1 MLRATRASSASS
13 ACEGAA
19 RVEQLPAFLNVSRSA
34 KGLRWQSRLADQRIA
49 EAMAQRHELPE
60 ILCRVLAGRN
70 VPLEEAEGFLN
81 PTLRTLMPQPTAFRD
96 MEKGAERLAAAIRSG
111 EKIGIISDYD
121 VDGVSSAALMLRFLH
136 AVGSD
141 ARVHIPDRLTEGYG
155 PSEAAV
161 RTLAGEGTKLLLT
174 LDCGVLSHDPLAHA
188 AGLGMEAIIVDHHQA
203 GAELPQAHAVINPNR
218 QDDLSGQGHLCA
230 AGVAMILIAATNR
243 ILRQQGHYG
252 DGRAEP
258 NMLQWLELVALATV
272 CDVVPLKG
280 LNRAYVTQGLKIMAR
295 RENLGLAALADVA
308 GLKRRPD
315 VYALGFMLG
324 PRLNAAGRIGHA
336 DEALALLMAG
346 DKGEAAQ
353 LARNLDELNRKRQ
366 AIELRAVDEAVAMAE
381 LELGKESK
389 PAVILAAASGWHPG
403 VVGLVAAR
411 LKERFRRPAFA
422 LAINDKTGVAVG
434 SGRSVTGVDLGS
446 AVRAALEAG
455 LLSKGGGHAMAAGL
469 TVDKARLADLRQ
481 FLGERLSA
489 AVEAARDEAL
499 LVDGALTA
507 TAANLDFIELLDQ
520 AGPYGSAH
528 PSPLF
533 VFPAHRVIYADAAG
547 SDHVRCTVVASDGT
561 RLKAIAFRAMGTP
574 LGELLLSE
582 RQMPLHIAGRL
593 VADEWGAKRVPCLQI
608 EDAAPL
614 S

>member
-1 MLRATRASSASS
+1 
-13 ACEGAA
+13 
-19 RVEQLPAFLNVSRSA
+19 LNVTRSA
-34 KGLRWQSRLADQRIA
+34 KGLRWQARLADQRIA
-49 EAMAQRHELPE
+49 EAMAQRHELPD
-60 ILCRVLAGRN
+60 ILCRVLAGRS
-70 VPLEEAEGFLN
+70 VALDEAEAFLN
-81 PTLRTLMPQPTAFRD
+81 PTLRTLMPQPSAFRD

-155 PSEAAV
+155 PSETAV
-161 RTLAGEGTKLLLT
+161 RTLAGEGAKLLLT
-174 LDCGVLSHDPLAHA
+174 LDCGVLSHDPLARA
-188 AGLGMEAIIVDHHQA
+188 AELGLDAIIVDHHQA
-203 GAELPQAHAVINPNR
+203 GAELPQAYAVINPNR

-230 AGVAMILIAATNR
+230 AGVVMILIATTNR
-243 ILRQQGHYG
+243 ILRQQGHYANG
-252 DGRAEP
+252 QAEP

-324 PRLNAAGRIGHA
+324 PRLNAAGRVGHA
-336 DEALALLMAG
+336 GEALALLMAK
-346 DKGEAAQ
+346 DKGEASQ

-366 AIELRAVDEAVAMAE
+366 AIEMRAVDEAVAMAE
-381 LELGKESK
+381 LELGKEAK

-422 LAINDKTGVAVG
+422 LAINEKTGVAVG

-446 AVRAALEAG
+446 AVRAALEKG
-455 LLSKGGGHAMAAGL
+455 VLSKGGGHAMAAGL
-469 TVDKARLADLRQ
+469 TVEKAK
-481 FLGERLSA
+481 LGELRLFLSEYLSA
-489 AVEAARDEAL
+489 AVEATRDEAL

-507 TAANLDFIELLDQ
+507 TAASLDLIELLEQ
-520 AGPYGSAH
+520 AGPYGAAH
-528 PSPLF
+528 PSPMF
-533 VFPAHRVIYADAAG
+533 VFPAHRVVYADAAG
-547 SDHVRCTVVASDGT
+547 SDHIRCTVMASDGT
-561 RLKAIAFRAMGTP
+561 RLKAIAFRAMGTA

-593 VADEWGAKRVPCLQI
+593 VADEWGAKRVPSLQI

-614 S
+614 SS